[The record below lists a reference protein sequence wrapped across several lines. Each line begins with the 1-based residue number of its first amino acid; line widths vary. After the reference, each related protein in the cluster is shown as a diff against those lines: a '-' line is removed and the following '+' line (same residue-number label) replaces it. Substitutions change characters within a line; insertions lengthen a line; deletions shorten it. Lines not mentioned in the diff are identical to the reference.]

1 MTQAVVNVGIVG
13 CGRISGHHCRSVI
26 AADACSLVAVAD
38 LEIERHLLP
47 NLLSVN
53 FVIRRLLG
61 EGVAA
66 STRQDGQAKSLG
78 EWLRARVVDVPESLL
93 ESA

>member
-38 LEIERHLLP
+38 LEIERAEAYRDE
-47 NLLSVN
+47 
-53 FVIRRLLG
+53 F
-61 EGVAA
+61 GVAA
-66 STRQDGQAKSLG
+66 YADYRRMLDEHPEIDTVVVATPSGMHVEHAMELIG
-78 EWLRARVVDVPESLL
+78 E
-93 ESA
+93 